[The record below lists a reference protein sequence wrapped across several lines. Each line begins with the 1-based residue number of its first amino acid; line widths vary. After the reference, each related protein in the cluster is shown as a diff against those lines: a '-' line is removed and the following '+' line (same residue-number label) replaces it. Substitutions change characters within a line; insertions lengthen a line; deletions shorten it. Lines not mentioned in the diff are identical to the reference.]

1 MPIGPEERKK
11 FDQVNLRF
19 GKNGERVLGF
29 AMLPL
34 NKEQHPKG
42 FGFVTSTPD
51 NFNFP
56 IENYIFVGL
65 ISLMDPPK

>member
-1 MPIGPEERKK
+1 LK
-11 FDQVNLRF
+11 F

-29 AMLPL
+29 AKLHLP
-34 NKEQHPKG
+34 KEVYHRDYP
-42 FGFVTSTPD
+42 FNTSSPD

-56 IENYIFVGL
+56 MENFVFVGL